1 MVLSIKLIFHD
12 MITLMRPPSS
22 ELRFIR
28 ARRDPA
34 MAPHVFI
41 RDGSHSNP
49 VLRPVDIDNM
59 SYDALLDLE
68 RQLGQVRSPGASME
82 QISELPA
89 FAYHRAPDDKKQSS
103 AAPKSC
109 AICMEE
115 LKEGEQVRSLP
126 CFHIFHAEEIDKW
139 LQTNSSCPICKTPLI
154 AQR

>member
-1 MVLSIKLIFHD
+1 
-12 MITLMRPPSS
+12 
-22 ELRFIR
+22 
-28 ARRDPA
+28 

-59 SYDALLDLE
+59 SYDELLDLE

-115 LKEGEQVRSLP
+115 LAPSTGIFDVLLPFRSVPFKTRFLNRR
-126 CFHIFHAEEIDKW
+126 
-139 LQTNSSCPICKTPLI
+139 LRLLSS
-154 AQR
+154 

>member
-1 MVLSIKLIFHD
+1 
-12 MITLMRPPSS
+12 
-22 ELRFIR
+22 
-28 ARRDPA
+28 

-59 SYDALLDLE
+59 SYDELLDLE

-115 LKEGEQVRSLP
+115 LAPSTGCGYSHHNTHQELKQLRNDP
-126 CFHIFHAEEIDKW
+126 QA
-139 LQTNSSCPICKTPLI
+139 
-154 AQR
+154 R

>member
-1 MVLSIKLIFHD
+1 
-12 MITLMRPPSS
+12 
-22 ELRFIR
+22 
-28 ARRDPA
+28 

-59 SYDALLDLE
+59 SYDELLDLE

-109 AICMEE
+109 A
-115 LKEGEQVRSLP
+115 VWRS
-126 CFHIFHAEEIDKW
+126 W
-139 LQTNSSCPICKTPLI
+139 LHLRAAATLI
-154 AQR
+154 ITRIKN